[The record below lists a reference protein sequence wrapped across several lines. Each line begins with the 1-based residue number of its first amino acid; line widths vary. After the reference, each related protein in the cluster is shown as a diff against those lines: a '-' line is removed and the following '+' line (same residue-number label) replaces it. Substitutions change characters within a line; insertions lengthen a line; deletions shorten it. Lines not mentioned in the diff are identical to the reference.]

1 MNTDIRFQA
10 KGHPHGYFVLKSYQ
24 KRTLCGCAA
33 SMGGVEI
40 EHRGGVNFE
49 NTGVDFEHRWCQL

>member
-1 MNTDIRFQA
+1 
-10 KGHPHGYFVLKSYQ
+10 
-24 KRTLCGCAA
+24 
-33 SMGGVEI
+33 MGGVEI